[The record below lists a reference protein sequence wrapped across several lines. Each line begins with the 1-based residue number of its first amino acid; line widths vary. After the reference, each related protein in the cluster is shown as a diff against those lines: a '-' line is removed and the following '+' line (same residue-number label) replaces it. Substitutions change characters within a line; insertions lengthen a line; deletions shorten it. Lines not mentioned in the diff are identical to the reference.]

1 MAKNSK
7 KNKNKA
13 NGQAKFKTPEVAQP
27 AATEVVENPESL
39 SVDQPESVQVPDC
52 EQSDNNRNND
62 EKVSE
67 PVKEDSNEE
76 ATSSAEDNT
85 KLLLLENK
93 LKDLE
98 AQLAV
103 RNSEVDMFKTRSL
116 EHEAALQSLQENHK
130 RELSQLESKIA
141 ESATKNSKHSDDNNS
156 DEKYAQQIN
165 DLKAKLEAALKD
177 KANSDQQY
185 QNLVSRVSTIKAT
198 LGERLK
204 TDAAELVRNKEI
216 IQSLEEEKKSM
227 TTSLETLKKELIFSI
242 QENENLSKELSAM
255 RLEYQSSI
263 ENWDSKYDS
272 LVKENRMVQEE
283 SEKAS
288 NLAKSLE
295 VSLSEE
301 KTLRVN
307 LESKKNDLEEQIK
320 IQINYAEQYRR
331 ERDDVKSEKIKL
343 AEQVETLSKFNADKT
358 KALLLEINILQE
370 ELEKTKEKLEQS
382 VTQVAELQKSNAD
395 IPELEKEVK
404 EKNLQLGKLRHEAV
418 TLNEHLTRALRM
430 IQKTSQGDTVDKQ
443 LVTNMLLSFLSLPR
457 ADTKRFEVL
466 NLISNY
472 LGWNDDQNIQA
483 GLSRSGATPGK
494 SPLSPRTRSEESSGG
509 FMSMFADFLERES
522 SKSGK

>member
-13 NGQAKFKTPEVAQP
+13 NGQAKSKAPETAQP
-27 AATEVVENPESL
+27 AATEVVEKPESL
-39 SVDQPESVQVPDC
+39 SVDQPEPVQVPDH
-52 EQSDNNRNND
+52 EQSTENNNTN

-67 PVKEDSNEE
+67 PTQGDSNGE
-76 ATSSAEDNT
+76 ATSQAEDTT
-85 KLLLLENK
+85 KLLFLENK

-98 AQLAV
+98 AQLAA
-103 RNSEVDMFKTRSL
+103 RNNEVEVFKTKSL
-116 EHEAALQSLQENHK
+116 EQEAALQSLQETHK
-130 RELSQLESKIA
+130 KEISQLESKIA
-141 ESATKNSKHSDDNNS
+141 ESTTENSKHSEDNNS
-156 DEKYAQQIN
+156 DEKYTQQIN
-165 DLKAKLEAALKD
+165 ELKAKLEAAVKD
-177 KANSDQQY
+177 KENSDQQY
-185 QNLVSRVSTIKAT
+185 QNLLGRVSTIKAT

-216 IQSLEEEKKSM
+216 IKSLEEEKKSM
-227 TTSLETLKKELIFSI
+227 STSLETLRKELISSN
-242 QENENLSKELSAM
+242 QENENLSKELSAVRM
-255 RLEYQSSI
+255 EYQSSI
-263 ENWDSKYDS
+263 ENWDSKHDS
-272 LVKENRMVQEE
+272 LVKENRMMQEE

-288 NLAKSLE
+288 NLVKSLE

-301 KTLRVN
+301 KALRVN
-307 LESKKNDLEEQIK
+307 LESKKTDLEEQIK
-320 IQINYAEQYRR
+320 TQINYAEQYRR
-331 ERDDVKSEKIKL
+331 ERDEVKSEKTKL
-343 AEQVETLSKFNADKT
+343 AEQVETISKYNADKT
-358 KALLLEINILQE
+358 EALSLEIKTLQE
-370 ELEKTKEKLEQS
+370 ELEKNKEKLEQS
-382 VTQVAELQKSNAD
+382 VAQVAELQKSNAN

-430 IQKTSQGDTVDKQ
+430 IQKNSQGDTVDKQ

-472 LGWNDDQNIQA
+472 LGWSDDQNIQA

>member
-13 NGQAKFKTPEVAQP
+13 NGQAKSKAPEVAQP
-27 AATEVVENPESL
+27 AATDVVENPESL
-39 SVDQPESVQVPDC
+39 GVDQPEPAQVPDH
-52 EQSDNNRNND
+52 EQSDNNNSN

-67 PVKEDSNEE
+67 PIQGDSNEE
-76 ATSSAEDNT
+76 ATFLAEDNT

-93 LKDLE
+93 IKDLE
-98 AQLAV
+98 AQLTA
-103 RNSEVDMFKTRSL
+103 RTSEVDVFKSKSL
-116 EHEAALQSLQENHK
+116 EHEATLKSLQENHK
-130 RELSQLESKIA
+130 KELSQLESQIA
-141 ESATKNSKHSDDNNS
+141 ESTTEHNKHSDENH
-156 DEKYAQQIN
+156 AQQIN
-165 DLKAKLEAALKD
+165 DLKAKLEAAVKD

-185 QNLVSRVSTIKAT
+185 QNLLGRVSTIKAT

-204 TDAAELVRNKEI
+204 TDAAELVRNKEL
-216 IQSLEEEKKSM
+216 IQLLEEEKKSLN
-227 TTSLETLKKELIFSI
+227 TSLETLKKELISSN

-263 ENWDSKYDS
+263 EKWDSNYDI
-272 LVKENRMVQEE
+272 LVKENRMFQEE
-283 SEKAS
+283 SEKAL

-320 IQINYAEQYRR
+320 TQINYAEQYRR
-331 ERDDVKSEKIKL
+331 ERDEIKSEKAKL
-343 AEQVETLSKFNADKT
+343 AEQVETLSKFNVDKT
-358 KALLLEINILQE
+358 EALSLEIKTLQE
-370 ELEKTKEKLEQS
+370 ELEKAKENLEQS
-382 VTQVAELQKSNAD
+382 VTEVEELQKSNAN

-430 IQKTSQGDTVDKQ
+430 IQKNSQGDTVDKQ

-472 LGWNDDQNIQA
+472 LGWSDDQNIQA